1 MHHLHN
7 YTLQLSVLCNKNSS
21 ATQRTLR
28 EKSLSFT
35 APFAR
40 KPPLRL
46 SDLCEKNPFATQRS
60 LREKTPLRPCDLC
73 AKNSSASQRP
83 LQENSASLRSLL
95 AGNPFATP
103 AIFARK
109 ILCVPAIF
117 AKNSSAS
124 QRPLREKSL
133 CVPAIFA

>member
-83 LQENSASLRSLL
+83 LRENLSVLARCIEIIIYFAAPAEIRLL
-95 AGNPFATP
+95 LIKTVCC
-103 AIFARK
+103 K
-109 ILCVPAIF
+109 ITL
-117 AKNSSAS
+117 
-124 QRPLREKSL
+124 
-133 CVPAIFA
+133 